1 MIDLMGKRKIFFII
15 SISLIMIGIAAMFI
29 NGIKLDIQFQGG
41 TQITIQMDNS
51 DYDLAKATKIAQ
63 DISGKI
69 VTSTKLKTHIST
81 SEDQSNL
88 LILKIGTKEN
98 LSNTMIMQIIDT
110 IRTEFKVN
118 EDNTFESQSIDP
130 IIGDELLR
138 NGLIAV
144 VIASVLIILYVWVR
158 FAILGGLSA
167 AVFALIALVHDAL
180 IMFGMYTV
188 FQIPFNDS
196 FIAAVLTILGYSLND
211 TIVVYDRIRENS
223 RLYRK
228 IDTEELV
235 NRSVVQTMSRSINT
249 CVTTVIAI
257 LCVYILASVYNIES
271 LKLFSFPLII
281 GLISG
286 TYSTIFVASPLYMIY
301 KKAKRKKVHA

>member
-15 SISLIMIGIAAMFI
+15 SIALISIGIAAMFI

-51 DYDLAKATKIAQ
+51 DYDLAKATKIAE

-69 VTSTKLKTHIST
+69 VTATKLKTRVST
-81 SEDQSNL
+81 SADQANL
-88 LILKIGTKEN
+88 LILQIGTKDS
-98 LSNTMIMQIIDT
+98 LSNETVLNIINS
-110 IRTEFKVN
+110 IRTEFNINK
-118 EDNTFESQSIDP
+118 DNTFESQSIDP
-130 IIGDELLR
+130 IIGSELLR

-158 FAILGGLSA
+158 FAVLGGFSA

-180 IMFGMYTV
+180 IMFGMYTI
-188 FQIPFNDS
+188 FKIPFNDS
-196 FIAAVLTILGYSLND
+196 FIAAILTILGYSLND

-228 IDTEELV
+228 IDVEELV

-271 LKLFSFPLII
+271 LKQFSFPLII

-286 TYSTIFVASPLYMIY
+286 TYSTIYVASPLYMMY
-301 KKAKRKKVHA
+301 KKSRRKKVHA